1 MESAAV
7 GAFLKS
13 VMGRLFLLLEKE
25 YSKHRGLAQEAASIQ
40 QDLRMIAAA
49 MDDQLGALRR
59 PERTAVAR
67 LYSAEILDLAH
78 DIEDCVDR
86 FTHRLRCKHRG
97 GGAAAAGAASYFH
110 RVAHGIKKVQ
120 IRSSYA
126 DEIHKLKRRLTEAR
140 QRVIDA
146 APVGRPGGSPPSV
159 MLGAFKPCCRTVT
172 RSPVGLEK
180 PLEEM
185 LSLLREVDGE
195 PRQLRVISI
204 VGFGGSGKTTLARA
218 VYDSP
223 HAKETFHCRAWVS
236 AAGTSPEISQRIK
249 TILRDI
255 LQQVLPKDSMDLDAD
270 NNNLEA
276 DLKEYLTDKR
286 FVYVGAPFMFPFAS
300 VICHFNSL
308 IILLLFLSLNFD
320 SQFSIF
326 VVRYLIVIDGVQ
338 MDEWR
343 AVNSAF
349 VDSSTGS
356 RMILTTTIQS
366 VANVCSHG
374 NGYVYQMDTPLGKKT
389 QRS

>member
-1 MESAAV
+1 MDQRLSHTHTYPASMESAAV

-25 YSKHRGLAQEAASIQ
+25 YSKHRVLAQEAASIQ
-40 QDLRMIAAA
+40 HDLRMIAAA
-49 MDDQLGALRR
+49 MDDQLGALGRH
-59 PERTAVAR
+59 ERNAVAR

-110 RVAHGIKKVQ
+110 RVAHGLKKIQ
-120 IRSSYA
+120 SRSSYA
-126 DEIHKLKRRLTEAR
+126 DEFHKLKRRLTEARAAR

-159 MLGAFKPCCRTVT
+159 MLGASKPCCRAVT
-172 RSPVGLEK
+172 SSPVGMEK
-180 PLEEM
+180 PVEEV

-195 PRQLRVISI
+195 PRLLRVISI

-223 HAKETFHCRAWVS
+223 HAKETFRCRAWVS

-249 TILRDI
+249 AILHDI

-270 NNNLEA
+270 TINLEA
-276 DLKEYLTDKR
+276 SLKEYLTDKR
-286 FVYVGAPFMFPFAS
+286 
-300 VICHFNSL
+300 
-308 IILLLFLSLNFD
+308 
-320 SQFSIF
+320 
-326 VVRYLIVIDGVQ
+326 
-338 MDEWR
+338 
-343 AVNSAF
+343 
-349 VDSSTGS
+349 
-356 RMILTTTIQS
+356 
-366 VANVCSHG
+366 
-374 NGYVYQMDTPLGKKT
+374 
-389 QRS
+389 

>member
-1 MESAAV
+1 MV

-13 VMGRLFLLLEKE
+13 VMGRLFLLLEE

-40 QDLRMIAAA
+40 HDLRMIAAA
-49 MDDQLGALRR
+49 MDDQLGALGRH
-59 PERTAVAR
+59 ERTAVAR

-97 GGAAAAGAASYFH
+97 GGTATSLVH
-110 RVAHGIKKVQ
+110 RVARELKKVQ
-120 IRSSYA
+120 SRSSYA
-126 DEIHKLKRRLTEAR
+126 DEIHKLKRRLKEAR
-140 QRVIDA
+140 QRVIDSS
-146 APVGRPGGSPPSV
+146 PVGRRPGGSLPSV
-159 MLGAFKPCCRTVT
+159 TLDASKPRRAVT
-172 RSPVGLEK
+172 GNPVGMEK
-180 PLEEM
+180 PMEEM
-185 LSLLREVDGE
+185 MSLLREVDGE

-276 DLKEYLTDKR
+276 ELKEYLTDKR
-286 FVYVGAPFMFPFAS
+286 
-300 VICHFNSL
+300 
-308 IILLLFLSLNFD
+308 
-320 SQFSIF
+320 
-326 VVRYLIVIDGVQ
+326 
-338 MDEWR
+338 
-343 AVNSAF
+343 
-349 VDSSTGS
+349 
-356 RMILTTTIQS
+356 
-366 VANVCSHG
+366 
-374 NGYVYQMDTPLGKKT
+374 
-389 QRS
+389 

>member
-40 QDLRMIAAA
+40 HDLRMIAAA
-49 MDDQLGALRR
+49 MDDQLGALGRH
-59 PERTAVAR
+59 ERTAVAR

-97 GGAAAAGAASYFH
+97 GAAGAASSLAH
-110 RVAHGIKKVQ
+110 RVAHGLKKIQ
-120 IRSSYA
+120 SRPSYA

-159 MLGAFKPCCRTVT
+159 MLGASKPCCRAVT
-172 RSPVGLEK
+172 SSPVGMEK
-180 PLEEM
+180 PVEEV

-223 HAKETFHCRAWVS
+223 HAKETFHSSTVVLGFPPPAPRRRLASGLRPSCVIYSSKFFPRTAWIWMLTPS
-236 AAGTSPEISQRIK
+236 
-249 TILRDI
+249 ILRPRSRNTS
-255 LQQVLPKDSMDLDAD
+255 V
-270 NNNLEA
+270 
-276 DLKEYLTDKR
+276 TR
-286 FVYVGAPFMFPFAS
+286 GVCMFPFVS
-300 VICHFNSL
+300 VLCHFNSL
-308 IILLLFLSLNFD
+308 MILLLFFITQLS
-320 SQFSIF
+320 
-326 VVRYLIVIDGVQ
+326 
-338 MDEWR
+338 
-343 AVNSAF
+343 
-349 VDSSTGS
+349 SSV
-356 RMILTTTIQS
+356 LYF
-366 VANVCSHG
+366 CC
-374 NGYVYQMDTPLGKKT
+374 
-389 QRS
+389 